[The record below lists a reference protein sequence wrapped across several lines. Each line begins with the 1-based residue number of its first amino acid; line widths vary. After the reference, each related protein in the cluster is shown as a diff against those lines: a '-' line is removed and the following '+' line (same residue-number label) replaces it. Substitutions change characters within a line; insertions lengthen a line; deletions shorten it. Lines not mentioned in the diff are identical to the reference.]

1 MGVNGINA
9 RGENFQKRKQATA
22 ERDAT
27 AQRAFGKRHKSEAV
41 IPAAFVLS
49 ITSLSDISTLY
60 FRLNRGIYDN

>member
-1 MGVNGINA
+1 MGVNGINV

-22 ERDAT
+22 ARRGD
-27 AQRAFGKRHKSEAV
+27 RAPSSGKRHKSEAV
-41 IPAAFVLS
+41 IPAAFVPS